1 MEQHR
6 QISRLFSWIF
16 LALTLLGV
24 ILRTVC
30 MLGFFDA
37 DVGYFKRGI
46 LPLLSDGL
54 YFIAVVTVIV
64 CTARTPKDTLPTE
77 LHTPG
82 RIAPALLLG
91 LTLGGFTVC
100 NLLLPAQLAGVS
112 GKATM
117 IANFLALPA
126 AFYFVC
132 SARKNGRYPDW
143 LSLLGFLP
151 VLWCIAAVADTY
163 FDPYVTMN
171 SPVKVAIQLGFLGLM
186 LVLLAEL
193 RFRVGKALPRY
204 SVAFLAIGSYA
215 CLVGSVPQL
224 CAFAKSYFGK
234 ASVQPVSPRY
244 ALYAAILLVA
254 GIYGL
259 YLLLRYTAFPPQD
272 AEEASAIIPETDS
285 TQAQ

>member
-1 MEQHR
+1 MKHHTKPKFHYAY
-6 QISRLFSWIF
+6 LIF
-16 LALTLLGV
+16 ALCFL
-24 ILRTVC
+24 TVFTT
-30 MLGFFDA
+30 LGF
-37 DVGYFKRGI
+37 GSSTKSTY
-46 LPLLSDGL
+46 L
-54 YFIAVVTVIV
+54 
-64 CTARTPKDTLPTE
+64 TAIT
-77 LHTPG
+77 
-82 RIAPALLLG
+82 
-91 LTLGGFTVC
+91 
-100 NLLLPAQLAGVS
+100 AQRDEA
-112 GKATM
+112 
-117 IANFLALPA
+117 
-126 AFYFVC
+126 
-132 SARKNGRYPDW
+132 
-143 LSLLGFLP
+143 
-151 VLWCIAAVADTY
+151 IAAVADTY